1 MKILVLNGGSSTL
14 KATLRDVGAAPP
26 SAAQPPLWEALAEWG
41 RESGQAAIG
50 VRAGA
55 VSHEIALKMRSQEEV
70 LRPAIE
76 ALWNGP
82 AKVIEGPDAVEAIGH
97 RVVHGGKAFVETTRI
112 TPAVREGIREYC
124 EFAPEHNRLELEAIE
139 TAERIFGPAVP
150 QVAVFDTQFHA
161 GMPEEAKV
169 YAAPFDWYE
178 HGIRRYGFH
187 GISHQYVSRR
197 AAEILGKPGLR
208 MVTCHLGN
216 GASLAAVRGGRSID
230 TTMGFTPL
238 EGLMMGTRSGSIDPG
253 ILIYLVRH
261 GGYGADDLDRLLNR
275 ESGLKGVSGISGD
288 MREVLAAMDSGNT
301 RARLAF
307 DVYTH
312 RLCREIGGMAA
323 SLGGM
328 DALVF
333 TAGVGENCAPLRAA
347 VGARLEFLGIQ
358 LDAAANHRPS
368 GDCDIAAPQ
377 SRVRVLVIHTDED
390 WEIARECLR
399 LLGGPA
405 GPGSRMPADA
415 RQPAAQQAR
424 PRATPSV
431 IIDDP

>member
-14 KATLRDVGAAPP
+14 KATLRELGAAAP
-26 SAAQPPLWEALAEWG
+26 SAAEPPLWEAQAEWG
-41 RESGQAAIG
+41 RESGQAAIH

-55 VSHEIALKMRSQEEV
+55 ASHEITLHIQSHEEV
-70 LRPAIE
+70 LRPVME

-82 AKVIEGPDAVEAIGH
+82 AKALEGPGAIQAIGH

-112 TPAVREGIREYC
+112 TPVVREGIRKFC

-139 TAERIFGPAVP
+139 VAEQVFGPTVP
-150 QVAVFDTQFHA
+150 QIAVFDTQFHA
-161 GMPEEAKV
+161 VMPEEAKV
-169 YAAPFDWYE
+169 YAAPYDWYE
-178 HGIRRYGFH
+178 QGIWRYGFH

-197 AAEILGKPGLR
+197 AAEILGNPALR
-208 MVTCHLGN
+208 LVTCHLGN
-216 GASLAAVRGGRSID
+216 GASLAAVRGGRSVD

-275 ESGLKGVSGISGD
+275 ESGLRGVSGVSGD
-288 MREVLAAMDSGNT
+288 MREVLAAMAAGNQ

-323 SLGGM
+323 SLGGI

-347 VGARLEFLGIQ
+347 VGERLAFLGIQ
-358 LDAAANHRPS
+358 LDAAANSRPTP
-368 GDCDIAAPQ
+368 DCDIAAPE

-399 LLGGPA
+399 LL
-405 GPGSRMPADA
+405 DA
-415 RQPAAQQAR
+415 PTAPR
-424 PRATPSV
+424 P
-431 IIDDP
+431 